1 MAYGKSGVERGQIHS
16 KAPAAA
22 CSHPCGH
29 HVFVVCAHA
38 VGRRRLRDDHA
49 RKHRRR
55 GHAGGHRRA
64 QGRAWPGPPV
74 HRAVSFLARG
84 ALAWRHGH
92 ELRERQ
98 GRIRHVCAASAC
110 HAFAYAELRCCD
122 ARHFRAAG
130 GVFRHPSQQ
139 GGRLHRARHVLCG
152 QLFAELFCCAASH
165 ICVCPGAGVA
175 AGYLSHAYIERL
187 GCGPHRARAAHGDAG
202 HRDGVEIH
210 ASNSRCGA
218 RGAGQALC
226 CRCTLARR
234 GRAHRAL

>member
-16 KAPAAA
+16 KAPATA

-38 VGRRRLRDDHA
+38 VGRRRLRDHHA

-64 QGRAWPGPPV
+64 QGRARLGPPV
-74 HRAVSFLARG
+74 HRTVPFLARR

-110 HAFAYAELRCCD
+110 HAFAYAELRCRD
-122 ARHFRAAG
+122 ARYFRAAG

-152 QLFAELFCCAASH
+152 QLTAELFCCAASY
-165 ICVCPGAGVA
+165 ICVRASAGVA
-175 AGYLSHAYIERL
+175 AGHLSHAYARRL
-187 GCGPHRARAAHGDAG
+187 GRGPHGARASHGDAG

-210 ASNSRCGA
+210 APNSCRRA

-226 CRCTLARR
+226 RR
-234 GRAHRAL
+234 SSS